1 MPPAIIIRPP
11 PGLYDLFSS
20 FYFHVDSKPL
30 SAAEWMD
37 GWNGWWSDRA
47 LSLLLHA
54 PVCLLSVSVCFACTS
69 HRLQV
74 SHMNPTALLK
84 TLLPHSFFP
93 PLCICMDP
101 CRLTYRRCTHASKM
115 RTKKQR
121 SSLIFLLSLS
131 SIVCAYVFFFFSFF
145 SFSLIYRLDW
155 FTFSFPLFLPSTS
168 LLSLCCRCRLW
179 CVCMFVWA
187 VFGYIIIYYC
197 LLSVIRYSILFAI
210 DNHRVVHSQSTSAPF
225 PTRNVYV

>member
-1 MPPAIIIRPP
+1 MWTTRTA
-11 PGLYDLFSS
+11 
-20 FYFHVDSKPL
+20 SKPL
-30 SAAEWMD
+30 STAEWMD
-37 GWNGWWSDRA
+37 EWNGWWSDWA

-54 PVCLLSVSVCFACTS
+54 PVCLLSVSACFACTS

-121 SSLIFLLSLS
+121 SSLIFLLCLY

-145 SFSLIYRLDW
+145 FLSLSSVDW
-155 FTFSFPLFLPSTS
+155 IGLPSLFPRSFLP
-168 LLSLCCRCRLW
+168 LLFFPCVVVVDCGV
-179 CVCMFVWA
+179 CVCLY
-187 VFGYIIIYYC
+187 GRC
-197 LLSVIRYSILFAI
+197 L
-210 DNHRVVHSQSTSAPF
+210 DT
-225 PTRNVYV
+225 